1 MSAQNKQPKK
11 YDVIVVGGGHNGLV
25 AAGYLAKAGRTVVVL
40 EKRKII
46 GGAAI
51 TEEFFPSFKFS
62 SLADG
67 AGSLSPEVIADLNL
81 SQHGFQILPTDPLI
95 LSLLPDGKHLT
106 LWHDVNRT
114 IQEISKFSPADSE
127 AYPKFIQW
135 MRKISRIVAEMN
147 KITPP
152 DLPEVE
158 LNNLKESFNFVGPV
172 RGLGWKHIA
181 QVVRILPMS
190 IADLLSEWFQ
200 SDIVKG
206 AIAASAI
213 IYSSFG
219 PQEINSTA
227 YTFLYNWSV
236 SNTDLFRSSGQVKGG
251 MGTLTQ
257 ALANSAISLGV
268 DILTNTE
275 VERINIQDGKAT
287 GVTLANGSQISA
299 EIIISA
305 ADARTTFLKLVDP
318 YYLDPKFIGHVNKTK
333 YQGTIAR
340 VHFALDR
347 LPIFAGLSLNGG
359 SEQRLNGHVQIAP
372 TTTYIQK
379 AYDPIKYGSYSKQP
393 YLDIQIPTII
403 DSSLAP
409 EDKHTMS
416 VTAKYMPYKLSE
428 SHWDELRETIGLL
441 VINTL
446 SEYAPDFDQ
455 CIKHYKVITPLDMEQ
470 KYNLPEG
477 NPTHGEM
484 TLNQFMWM
492 RPIPGYA
499 QYSAPVD
506 GLYLCSAATHPGGGV
521 TGIAGRNASRRILKN
536 LK

>member
-1 MSAQNKQPKK
+1 MSAQPKLPK
-11 YDVIVVGGGHNGLV
+11 NYDVIVVGGGHNGLV
-25 AAGYLAKAGRTVVVL
+25 AAGYLAKAGRNVLVL
-40 EKRKII
+40 EKRNIV

-51 TEEFFPSFKFS
+51 TEELIPGFKFS

-67 AGSLSPEVIADLNL
+67 AGHLAPDVVAELNL
-81 SQHGFQILPTDPLI
+81 DQHGYQILPTDPLI

-106 LWHDVNRT
+106 IWHDVNRT
-114 IQEISKFSPADSE
+114 TQEISKFSQADAE
-127 AYPKFIQW
+127 AYPKFIRW
-135 MRKISRIVAEMN
+135 MQKISRIVAEMN

-152 DLPEVE
+152 DLPEVG
-158 LNNLKESFNFVGPV
+158 LNDLKKLFSFVRPV

-190 IADLLSEWFQ
+190 VVDLLSEWFQ

-206 AIAASAI
+206 AIAASAV

-227 YTFLYNWSV
+227 YTFLYYWSV
-236 SNTDLFRSSGQVKGG
+236 SNTGLFRSSGQLAGG

-257 ALANSAISLGV
+257 ALANSAMSFGAE
-268 DILTNTE
+268 ILTYTE
-275 VERINIQDGKAT
+275 IERINIQDGKAS
-287 GVTLANGSQISA
+287 GVTLANGDQISA
-299 EIIISA
+299 EIVISA
-305 ADARTTFLKLVDP
+305 TDARTTFLELVDP
-318 YYLDPKFIGHVNKTK
+318 YYLDSKFIWHVSNIK
-333 YQGTIAR
+333 YQGAMAR

-347 LPIFAGLSLNGG
+347 LPNFVGLNNKEDTLHLLS
-359 SEQRLNGHVQIAP
+359 GHVQIAP

-379 AYDPIKYGSYSKQP
+379 AHDPTKYGSFSRQP
-393 YLDIQIPTII
+393 YLDLQIPTII

-409 EDKHTMS
+409 QDKHIMS
-416 VTAKYMPYKLSE
+416 VTVKYMPYKLKDGN
-428 SHWDELRETIGLL
+428 WDDLRETVGQL

-446 SEYAPDFDQ
+446 SDYAPDFGQ
-455 CIKHYKVITPLDMEQ
+455 CIEQYKIITPLDMEDV
-470 KYNLPEG
+470 YNLPEG
-477 NPTHGEM
+477 SPVHGEM

-492 RPIPGYA
+492 RPVPGNA
-499 QYSAPVD
+499 QYNTPVD

-521 TGIAGRNASRRILKN
+521 TGINGRNASRQIIKN